1 MGIFDS
7 IKNVFSSDVKVPD
20 SVPGELR
27 DQVKKDLKDKSI
39 DNADVQTEFTV
50 FNDTT
55 LEGSDIVIPEEED
68 E

>member
-7 IKNVFSSDVKVPD
+7 IKNIFSSDVKVPD